1 MMYLCVAI
9 QPGIAQVNNEDILDS
24 FMDSYK
30 LGIKIIKGD
39 YLWQTYI
46 QCSFSFILYYRIC
59 VHCFL
64 FFLADM
70 PPLLSFTLDMNLM
83 PEHLLHLCVEYKQ
96 KFSPFH
102 QLDHVYN
109 IYKVK

>member
-1 MMYLCVAI
+1 MMYLCVVL
-9 QPGIAQVNNEDILDS
+9 QPRIAQVNTEDILDS

-59 VHCFL
+59 VSL
-64 FFLADM
+64 FSIFPCRHA
-70 PPLLSFTLDMNLM
+70 PSAVIYPGYESYAGAFT
-83 PEHLLHLCVEYKQ
+83 
-96 KFSPFH
+96 SP
-102 QLDHVYN
+102 VCG
-109 IYKVK
+109 V